1 MRDLLGRK
9 LKNDIVSPNG
19 LTIIPAETILA
30 EEHLRL
36 ITNHRAGR
44 ESIFLYPDVT
54 EIRQQRVNE
63 IVKQSEELFN
73 TIKYTSE
80 IPVKELT
87 TSLVPELREF
97 VKTTNVYELL
107 ETLKYQDD
115 YTYRHN
121 IAVGAIAALIG
132 NWLKL
137 DEEELSS
144 LTLAGTLHD
153 VGKLRIPGEV
163 LNKPGKLTP
172 EEFDLVKSH
181 TVIGYDLLKDTFGLN
196 NNVSLVA
203 LQHHEKGNGKGYPY
217 GIRRNK
223 THYHS
228 KIVMVADIYHA
239 MSSKRSYH
247 EMMPFF
253 EVLKQMRAAAY
264 GEMDPKILTVFLTNM
279 IRRLIGQK
287 VELLDGRTGKVVY
300 IYPYEQDAIF
310 QLEDGTFADSSKD
323 PQIQIREV
331 FI

>member
-9 LKNDIVSPNG
+9 LKHDIVSPNG
-19 LTIIPAETILA
+19 LTIIPAETILV

-36 ITNHRAGR
+36 ITNHRADR
-44 ESIFLYPDVT
+44 ESIILYPDVA
-54 EIRQQRVNE
+54 EKRQKQVNE
-63 IVKQSEELFN
+63 IVKQSEGLFHS
-73 TIKYTSE
+73 IQHTSE

-87 TSLVPELREF
+87 TKLVPELREF
-97 VKTTNVYELL
+97 VSNTNVYELL

-121 IAVGAIAALIG
+121 IAVGAIATLIG

-137 DEEELSS
+137 DDEELSS

-153 VGKLRIPGEV
+153 VGKLKIPSEV
-163 LNKPGKLTP
+163 LNKPGKLTA

-181 TVIGYDLLKDTFGLN
+181 TIIGYDLLKDTFGDN
-196 NNVSLVA
+196 SNVSLVA

-217 GIRRNK
+217 GLRRNK

-253 EVLKQMRAAAY
+253 EVMKQMRAAAY
-264 GEMDPKILTVFLTNM
+264 GEMDPKILTVFQTNM
-279 IRRLIGQK
+279 IRRLIGQT
-287 VELLDGRTGKVVY
+287 VQLVDGRMGKVVY
-300 IYPYEQDAIF
+300 IYPYEQDAVI
-310 QLEDGTFADSSKD
+310 QLEDGTFVDSSKD
-323 PQIQIREV
+323 YLIQIKEV